1 MKTKCHYFT
10 VLNTFLFGVED
21 STSMI
26 ILTLAEMAPAE
37 LLEIKNKDD
46 TLAFKCWEINGIK
59 LPLRVKDPDARFKEL
74 KELEYK
80 DGDLII
86 ASYPK
91 VGKIHIYCYCK
102 RNVLMELL
110 KV

>member
-1 MKTKCHYFT
+1 MP
-10 VLNTFLFGVED
+10 
-21 STSMI
+21 
-26 ILTLAEMAPAE
+26 PAE

-86 ASYPK
+86 ATYPK
-91 VGKIHIYCYCK
+91 VGKRHIYCY
-102 RNVLMELL
+102 L
-110 KV
+110 KARCT